1 MLDCFM
7 PIIIGC
13 GPEGAITSIFLSK
26 NKISHLVLE
35 KETFPCD
42 KICGDACSDK
52 TSFVFRKADP
62 ALLTDV
68 FQMTIVFCQVR
79 VLFFRHLMVK
89 V

>member
-13 GPEGAITSIFLSK
+13 GPEGAITLIFLSK

-42 KICGDACSDK
+42 KICGDPVVIKQA
-52 TSFVFRKADP
+52 
-62 ALLTDV
+62 
-68 FQMTIVFCQVR
+68 
-79 VLFFRHLMVK
+79 LFFEKRTLLF
-89 V
+89 